1 MFLIRLHKIALLPF
15 VVDLG
20 CGSGILVQELEAA
33 GYDVLRIDI
42 SEALVAIARK
52 RVPNGQFRQE
62 LLLTT
67 ELPECVAVIN

>member
-1 MFLIRLHKIALLPF
+1 M
-15 VVDLG
+15 
-20 CGSGILVQELEAA
+20 QELEAA